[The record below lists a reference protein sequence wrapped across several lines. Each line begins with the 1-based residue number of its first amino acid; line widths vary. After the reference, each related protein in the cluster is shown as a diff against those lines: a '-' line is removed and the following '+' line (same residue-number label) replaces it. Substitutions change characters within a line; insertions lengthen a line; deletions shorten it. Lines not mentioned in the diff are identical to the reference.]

1 MALKLKNIFTPGS
14 DEIAQTYT
22 IESWHVSQSI
32 DAFTG
37 AVPYDITLTGSFT
50 LTGSQ
55 FISGSIFPS
64 LGANTVGFFGTSSWA
79 VSSSKAIT
87 SSYAVT
93 SSIVLT
99 GSTSTLD
106 YGLFVNI
113 ADQPLPGTLSA
124 SILFPTTTVSDGIT
138 MAGNDTITVTK
149 DGLYNIEYTLLM
161 ENTGAARDVYV
172 WLIDTTVNIPNSNKI
187 YSIAA
192 TSKLL
197 ATGGWLTNLTTASA
211 YKLWWWSASAVGL
224 KLKVEAAATPY
235 AFTPASTLKVIQIKQ
250 T

>member
-87 SSYAVT
+87 SSYAAT

-106 YGLFVNI
+106 CGLFVNI
-113 ADQPLPGTLSA
+113 VNQLLPGALSS
-124 SILFPTTTVSDGIT
+124 SILFDTTIVSSSISMVGS
-138 MAGNDTITVTK
+138 DTITVTK
-149 DGLYNIEYTLLM
+149 DGLYNIEYTLLID
-161 ENTGAARDVYV
+161 NTGSARDVYV
-172 WLIDTTVNIPNSNKI
+172 WLKDSTLNIPNSNKI

-192 TSKLL
+192 NSELL
-197 ATGGWLTNLTTASA
+197 ATGGWLANLTTTTS
-211 YKLWWWSASAVGL
+211 YKLWWWSATNVGL
-224 KLKVEAAATPY
+224 TLKVEAPAAPY
-235 AFTPASTLKVIQIKQ
+235 AFTPSSTLKVIQIK
-250 T
+250 

>member
-1 MALKLKNIFTPGS
+1 MALKLKNIFVTGS

-55 FISGSIFPS
+55 FISGSISSSF
-64 LGANTVGFFGTSSWA
+64 GANTVGFFGTSSWA

-87 SSYAVT
+87 SSYAAT
-93 SSIVLT
+93 SSMVLT

-106 YGLFVNI
+106 YGLFAHIGN
-113 ADQPLPGTLSA
+113 QPLPVALSS
-124 SILFPTTTVSDGIT
+124 SIVFDTTIVSSNIS
-138 MAGNDTITVTK
+138 MFSNDTITVTK
-149 DGLYNIEYTLLM
+149 DGLYNIEYTLLID
-161 ENTGAARDVYV
+161 NTGSARDVYV
-172 WLIDTTVNIPNSNKI
+172 WLIDNTVNIPNSNKI
-187 YSIAA
+187 YSLAA
-192 TSKLL
+192 NSELL
-197 ATGGWLTNLTTASA
+197 ATGGWLTNLTTTTS

-235 AFTPASTLKVIQIKQ
+235 AFTPSSTLKVIQIK
-250 T
+250 